1 MNKIGRTILQRTIKD
16 KEPNLYPVWLM
27 RQAGRYM
34 PEYMAIKNASKGFL
48 DMALTPDKAAE
59 ITMQPI
65 KEFDMDAAI
74 IFSDILIIPY
84 ALGQPLDYTPGPKLG
99 TFDKKYF
106 DTEMDVFIEK
116 CKPVYEAI
124 TKVRS
129 QLCHSKSLIGF
140 AGAPG
145 TLYRYMSGNV
155 LAGNIDEFDGAYMM
169 TRLVDYIVEHLSQ
182 QIKAGCD
189 TVQVFDSWASDLGE
203 EHIIPYCYEPT
214 AQIVERL
221 RDLHPDIGIIVFPR
235 LIGEEINNFSK
246 YVNADCISL
255 SDDMKTDWI
264 LKRMGS
270 QCLQGGIPPQVL
282 LSERKEE
289 IIRGTVPMIRQMK
302 DCAYVVNLA
311 HGINKETPVEN
322 VRFFIEIV
330 KRNRENITRET

>member
-1 MNKIGRTILQRTIKD
+1 MD

-140 AGAPG
+140 AGAPW

-221 RDLHPDIGIIVFPR
+221 RALHPDVGIIVFPR

-264 LKRMGS
+264 LKRRGS

>member
-140 AGAPG
+140 AGAPW
-145 TLYRYMSGNV
+145 TLYRYMSDNV

-221 RDLHPDIGIIVFPR
+221 RDLHPDVGIIVFPR

>member
-1 MNKIGRTILQRTIKD
+1 
-16 KEPNLYPVWLM
+16 
-27 RQAGRYM
+27 
-34 PEYMAIKNASKGFL
+34 
-48 DMALTPDKAAE
+48 
-59 ITMQPI
+59 
-65 KEFDMDAAI
+65 
-74 IFSDILIIPY
+74 
-84 ALGQPLDYTPGPKLG
+84 
-99 TFDKKYF
+99 
-106 DTEMDVFIEK
+106 
-116 CKPVYEAI
+116 
-124 TKVRS
+124 
-129 QLCHSKSLIGF
+129 
-140 AGAPG
+140 
-145 TLYRYMSGNV
+145 
-155 LAGNIDEFDGAYMM
+155 M

-221 RDLHPDIGIIVFPR
+221 RALHPDVGIIVFPR

>member
-1 MNKIGRTILQRTIKD
+1 MKIGRTILQRTIMD

-140 AGAPG
+140 AGAPW

-255 SDDMKTDWI
+255 SDD
-264 LKRMGS
+264 
-270 QCLQGGIPPQVL
+270 
-282 LSERKEE
+282 LSL
-289 IIRGTVPMIRQMK
+289 IHI
-302 DCAYVVNLA
+302 
-311 HGINKETPVEN
+311 
-322 VRFFIEIV
+322 
-330 KRNRENITRET
+330 

>member
-1 MNKIGRTILQRTIKD
+1 MKIGRTILQRTIMD

-140 AGAPG
+140 AGAPW

-221 RDLHPDIGIIVFPR
+221 RALHPDVGIIVFPR

-322 VRFFIEIV
+322 VKFFIEIV

>member
-1 MNKIGRTILQRTIKD
+1 
-16 KEPNLYPVWLM
+16 
-27 RQAGRYM
+27 
-34 PEYMAIKNASKGFL
+34 
-48 DMALTPDKAAE
+48 
-59 ITMQPI
+59 
-65 KEFDMDAAI
+65 
-74 IFSDILIIPY
+74 
-84 ALGQPLDYTPGPKLG
+84 
-99 TFDKKYF
+99 
-106 DTEMDVFIEK
+106 
-116 CKPVYEAI
+116 
-124 TKVRS
+124 
-129 QLCHSKSLIGF
+129 
-140 AGAPG
+140 
-145 TLYRYMSGNV
+145 MSGNV
-155 LAGNIDEFDGAYMM
+155 LAGNLDEFDGAYMM
-169 TRLVDYIVEHLSQ
+169 ARLVDYIVEHLSQ

-221 RDLHPDIGIIVFPR
+221 RALHPDVGIIVFPR

-322 VRFFIEIV
+322 VKFFIEIV

>member
-1 MNKIGRTILQRTIKD
+1 MKIGRTILQRTIMD

-106 DTEMDVFIEK
+106 DTEMNVFIEK

-140 AGAPG
+140 AGAPW

-169 TRLVDYIVEHLSQ
+169 ARLVDYIVEHLSQ

-221 RDLHPDIGIIVFPR
+221 RALHPDVGIIVFPR

>member
-106 DTEMDVFIEK
+106 DTDMDVFIEK

-140 AGAPG
+140 AGAPW
-145 TLYRYMSGNV
+145 TLYRYMSDNV

-221 RDLHPDIGIIVFPR
+221 RALHPDVGIIVFPR

-282 LSERKEE
+282 LSEHRED
-289 IIRGTVPMIRQMK
+289 ILRGTVPMIRQMK

>member
-1 MNKIGRTILQRTIKD
+1 MKIGRTILQRTIMD

-48 DMALTPDKAAE
+48 DMALTPNKAAE

-84 ALGQPLDYTPGPKLG
+84 ALGQPLDYIPGPKLG

-140 AGAPG
+140 AGAPW

-155 LAGNIDEFDGAYMM
+155 LAGNLDEFDGAYMM
-169 TRLVDYIVEHLSQ
+169 ARLVDYIVEHLSQ

-221 RDLHPDIGIIVFPR
+221 RALHPDVGIIVFPR

>member
-1 MNKIGRTILQRTIKD
+1 MKIGRTILQRTIMD

-140 AGAPG
+140 AGAPW

-169 TRLVDYIVEHLSQ
+169 ARLVDYIVEHLSQ

-221 RDLHPDIGIIVFPR
+221 RDLHPDVGIIVFPR

>member
-106 DTEMDVFIEK
+106 DTDMDVFIEK

-140 AGAPG
+140 AGAPW

-169 TRLVDYIVEHLSQ
+169 ARLVDYIVEHLSQ

-221 RDLHPDIGIIVFPR
+221 RALHPDVGIIVFPR

-289 IIRGTVPMIRQMK
+289 ILSLIHI
-302 DCAYVVNLA
+302 
-311 HGINKETPVEN
+311 
-322 VRFFIEIV
+322 
-330 KRNRENITRET
+330 

>member
-1 MNKIGRTILQRTIKD
+1 MKIGRTILQRTIMD

-140 AGAPG
+140 AGAPW

-221 RDLHPDIGIIVFPR
+221 RALHPDVGIIVFPR

-311 HGINKETPVEN
+311 HGVNKETPVEN
-322 VRFFIEIV
+322 VKFFIEIV

>member
-1 MNKIGRTILQRTIKD
+1 MKIGRTILQRTIMD

-74 IFSDILIIPY
+74 IFSDILIIPC
-84 ALGQPLDYTPGPKLG
+84 ALGQPLDCTPGPKLG

-106 DTEMDVFIEK
+106 DTDMDVFIEK

-140 AGAPG
+140 AGAPW
-145 TLYRYMSGNV
+145 TLYRYMSDNV

-221 RDLHPDIGIIVFPR
+221 RALHPDVGIIVFPR

-255 SDDMKTDWI
+255 SDDMKIDWI
-264 LKRMGS
+264 LKRMGH

-282 LSERKEE
+282 LSEHRED
-289 IIRGTVPMIRQMK
+289 ILRGTVPMIRQMK

>member
-1 MNKIGRTILQRTIKD
+1 MKIGRTILQRTIMD

-74 IFSDILIIPY
+74 IFSDILIIHY
-84 ALGQPLDYTPGPKLG
+84 ALGPPLDYTPGPKLV

-140 AGAPG
+140 AGAPW

-221 RDLHPDIGIIVFPR
+221 RALHPDVGIIVFPR

>member
-1 MNKIGRTILQRTIKD
+1 MKIGRTILQRTIMD

-140 AGAPG
+140 AGAPW

-221 RDLHPDIGIIVFPR
+221 RDLHPDVGIIVFPR

>member
-1 MNKIGRTILQRTIKD
+1 MKIGRTILQRTIMD

-140 AGAPG
+140 AGAPW

-221 RDLHPDIGIIVFPR
+221 RAVHPDLGIIEFPR

-264 LKRMGS
+264 LKRMGH

-282 LSERKEE
+282 LSEHRED
-289 IIRGTVPMIRQMK
+289 ILRGTVPMIRQMK

>member
-1 MNKIGRTILQRTIKD
+1 
-16 KEPNLYPVWLM
+16 
-27 RQAGRYM
+27 
-34 PEYMAIKNASKGFL
+34 
-48 DMALTPDKAAE
+48 
-59 ITMQPI
+59 
-65 KEFDMDAAI
+65 
-74 IFSDILIIPY
+74 
-84 ALGQPLDYTPGPKLG
+84 
-99 TFDKKYF
+99 
-106 DTEMDVFIEK
+106 MDVFIEK

-140 AGAPG
+140 AGAPW

>member
-1 MNKIGRTILQRTIKD
+1 MKIGRTILQRTIMD

-140 AGAPG
+140 AGAPW

-169 TRLVDYIVEHLSQ
+169 ARLVDYIVEHLSQ

-221 RDLHPDIGIIVFPR
+221 RALHPDVGIIVFPR

>member
-1 MNKIGRTILQRTIKD
+1 MKIGRTILQRTIMD

-140 AGAPG
+140 AGAPW

-221 RDLHPDIGIIVFPR
+221 RALHPDVGIIVFPR

>member
-34 PEYMAIKNASKGFL
+34 PEYIAIKNASKGFL

-140 AGAPG
+140 AGAPW

-221 RDLHPDIGIIVFPR
+221 RDLHPDVGIIVFPR

>member
-1 MNKIGRTILQRTIKD
+1 MKIGRTILQRTIMD

-106 DTEMDVFIEK
+106 DTDMDVFIEK

-140 AGAPG
+140 AGAPW
-145 TLYRYMSGNV
+145 TLYRYMSDNV

-221 RDLHPDIGIIVFPR
+221 RALHPDVGIIVFPR

-264 LKRMGS
+264 LKRMGH

-282 LSERKEE
+282 LSEHRED
-289 IIRGTVPMIRQMK
+289 ILRGTVPMIRQMK

>member
-1 MNKIGRTILQRTIKD
+1 MKIGRTILQRTIMD

-140 AGAPG
+140 AGAPW

-169 TRLVDYIVEHLSQ
+169 ARLVDYIVEHLSQ

-221 RDLHPDIGIIVFPR
+221 RALHPDVGIIVFPR

-322 VRFFIEIV
+322 VKFFIEIV

>member
-1 MNKIGRTILQRTIKD
+1 MKIGLTILQRTIMD

-140 AGAPG
+140 AGAPW

-169 TRLVDYIVEHLSQ
+169 ARLVDYIVEHLSQ

-221 RDLHPDIGIIVFPR
+221 RDLHPDVGIIVFPR